1 MKGGAVSSFSTS
13 LVIHKNKAR
22 TTQYPLQDYRM
33 PLRGSTRNE
42 EVIEICERVQDII
55 SACFAISGRDLRDAG
70 RSRAEIARARQ
81 IGMYLAHVTIG
92 LQMQEVGDG
101 FQRDRS
107 TVAHACHLI
116 EDLRDDPDFEDV
128 LQMIE
133 QIIKAAFAP
142 VRR

>member
-1 MKGGAVSSFSTS
+1 MKGGAVNNFSTS
-13 LVIHKNKAR
+13 LVIRKNK
-22 TTQYPLQDYRM
+22 TSTKLQHQPDFRM

-55 SACFAISGRDLRDAG
+55 SACFAISGRDLRDTR

-107 TVAHACHLI
+107 TVAHACHVV

-133 QIIKAAFAP
+133 QIIEAAFAP

>member
-1 MKGGAVSSFSTS
+1 VSTLSTS
-13 LVIHKNKAR
+13 LVIHQNKAGTKQFPAPDFR
-22 TTQYPLQDYRM
+22 LA
-33 PLRGSTRNE
+33 LRGSTRNE

-55 SACFAISGRDLRDAG
+55 SACFAISGRDLRDTR

-101 FQRDRS
+101 FQRDRT
-107 TVAHACHLI
+107 TVAHACHVV
-116 EDLRDDPDFEDV
+116 EDLRDDPDFEEV
-128 LQMIE
+128 LHMIE
-133 QIIKAAFAP
+133 RIIEAAFAP

>member
-1 MKGGAVSSFSTS
+1 MNQSSTS
-13 LVIHKNKAR
+13 LVIRENKTSTNACPAPDFR
-22 TTQYPLQDYRM
+22 A

-55 SACFAISGRDLRDAG
+55 SACFAISGRDLRDTR

-101 FQRDRS
+101 FQRDRT
-107 TVAHACHLI
+107 TVAHACHVV
-116 EDLRDDPDFEDV
+116 EDLRDDPDFEEV
-128 LQMIE
+128 LHMIE
-133 QIIKAAFAP
+133 RIIEAAFAP

>member
-1 MKGGAVSSFSTS
+1 MKGGAVSISSTS
-13 LVIHKNKAR
+13 VVIDRNKKSTKQIPIPDFRLA
-22 TTQYPLQDYRM
+22 
-33 PLRGSTRNE
+33 LRGSTRTE

-70 RSRAEIARARQ
+70 RSRAEVSRARQ

-101 FQRDRS
+101 FQRDRT

-116 EDLRDDPDFEDV
+116 EDLRDDPDFEQV
-128 LQMIE
+128 LTMIE
-133 QIIKAAFAP
+133 RIIEAAFAP